1 MSPPVYLITGVSR
14 GIGLEWVDDL
24 VSYTA
29 QSPDQTLS
37 ADQHGAQTRTVPDA
51 VVIGVARNPEKAPKL
66 QELASSRKNLHII
79 KGDVTSTESV
89 EVCCAVGVERD
100 QADAFVDS
108 TSLRKPRSSAAA
120 NWIISSTTPPSL
132 TLLAQYSTRE
142 LYSLNICCIRQ
153 SLTPLSFRPL
163 EDYISVFDINVIGT
177 IRMILAALPLL
188 RAGSK
193 KVIFNV
199 SSFIGSNTWLL
210 SQPDAIPMAPYC
222 VSKAALNMFNSKLAK
237 EVEKEG
243 IITVS
248 VSPGYVDTDMN
259 KGSSTSLPSLLSAEE
274 C

>member
-24 VSYTA
+24 
-29 QSPDQTLS
+29 
-37 ADQHGAQTRTVPDA
+37 TRTVPDA

-66 QELASSRKNLHII
+66 QELASSRKNLHIV

-89 EVCCAVGVERD
+89 EHIIAETKKFGGGKLDYLINNAAV
-100 QADAFVDS
+100 VD
-108 TSLRKPRSSAAA
+108 PARS
-120 NWIISSTTPPSL
+120 I
-132 TLLAQYSTRE
+132 
-142 LYSLNICCIRQ
+142 
-153 SLTPLSFRPL
+153 FDVPL
-163 EDYISVFDINVIGT
+163 EDYASVFDINVIGT

-222 VSKAALNMFNSKLAK
+222 VSKAALNMFNTKLAK
-237 EVEKEG
+237 EIKKEG

-259 KGSSTSLPSLLSAEE
+259 KGSTGMITVQESVTAQKKILHTLTTADNGKFYSHDGDVIPF
-274 C
+274 